1 MLCRW
6 FLGEK
11 DSLHNMHWMHGK
23 EKKKEKNMKKICQ
36 FIGAGILCVGLCLI
50 PSMAVFAGNINA
62 EEQRL
67 LDAAGQ
73 QYLYDGVMYKATD
86 SAIATARNYL
96 LQDDVDLTKEQV
108 DSALSQVMNLMPDAI
123 AGGYMVAVEKPK
135 PADPVT
141 PVEPIPTETEAP
153 TEETETETETEIEE
167 TVEKPVQ
174 KPDKEEPAETETE
187 ETTTEEIE
195 ESTEEAIAVVEV
207 PDESLESTEASQET
221 SEEESTAR
229 KVLRNKKFVDNA
241 NLMTVSLSV
250 IIVAVIVAVIVLFQ
264 HKNGSRSGKSHHKKR
279 KK

>member
-1 MLCRW
+1 
-6 FLGEK
+6 
-11 DSLHNMHWMHGK
+11 
-23 EKKKEKNMKKICQ
+23 MKKISQ

-50 PSMAVFAGNINA
+50 PSMAVFAGDINA

-86 SAIATARNYL
+86 SAITTARNYL

-141 PVEPIPTETEAP
+141 PVEPTPTETEAP
-153 TEETETETETEIEE
+153 TEETETETETETEIEE

-250 IIVAVIVAVIVLFQ
+250 IIVAVIAAVIVLFQ
-264 HKNGSRSGKSHHKKR
+264 HKTGSRSGKSHHKKR

>member
-1 MLCRW
+1 
-6 FLGEK
+6 
-11 DSLHNMHWMHGK
+11 MHWMHGK
-23 EKKKEKNMKKICQ
+23 EIKKEKNMKKICQ

-50 PSMAVFAGNINA
+50 PSMAVFAGDINA

-141 PVEPIPTETEAP
+141 PVEPTPTETEAP

-264 HKNGSRSGKSHHKKR
+264 HKTGSRSGKSHHKKR

>member
-50 PSMAVFAGNINA
+50 PSMAVFAGDINA

-153 TEETETETETEIEE
+153 TAETETEIEE

-207 PDESLESTEASQET
+207 PYESVESTEASQET

-250 IIVAVIVAVIVLFQ
+250 IIVAVIAAAIVLFQ
-264 HKNGSRSGKSHHKKR
+264 HKTGSRSGKSHHKKR

>member
-23 EKKKEKNMKKICQ
+23 EIKKEKNMKKISQ

-50 PSMAVFAGNINA
+50 PSMAVFAGDINA
-62 EEQRL
+62 QEQRL

-153 TEETETETETEIEE
+153 TEETETETEIEE

-195 ESTEEAIAVVEV
+195 KSTEEAIAVVEI
-207 PDESLESTEASQET
+207 PDESLESTEASQES

-250 IIVAVIVAVIVLFQ
+250 IIVAVIAAAIVLFQ
-264 HKNGSRSGKSHHKKR
+264 HKTGSRSGKSHHKKR